1 MSREVRERFDVLVVG
16 GGPAGVAAAVRA
28 AEAGVRVGV
37 VDDNINLGGQI
48 WRGELEQGENTAAA
62 GWLSRLRAAGATILC
77 GLRVFY
83 QPEAGVLLAEGRDD
97 VHVLRYSKL
106 LLATGARE
114 RFLPFPGWTLPNV
127 TGAGGLQAMVKSGLP
142 IRGKRVVIAGTGP
155 LLLAVAAYL
164 REQGAEIPI
173 ICEQASWSSLARFGV
188 TLFGQPGKIVQGLQL
203 KRQLSGVKFSA
214 NSWPL
219 AAHGK
224 AAVEAVVIFRRGQTE
239 AIACDY
245 LACGFHLVPNI
256 ELPQLLGCQTQRGCV
271 RVDDFQRTTV
281 PEVLCAGEPTGIGGV
296 ELSLAEGQ
304 IAGLVAGGQMTEAK
318 KLFAERSRARKFAG
332 ALDRAFRLRSEL
344 RRLADPDTIVCRCED
359 VRYSRLSPYTSWRAA
374 KLGTRCGMGPC
385 QGRVCGT
392 ATDFLFKWNPD
403 SVRPP
408 IFPVRV
414 ESLAAMSSELDLEC
428 NRVSGGHE

>member
-1 MSREVRERFDVLVVG
+1 MTREVQQRFDVLVVG

-28 AEAGVRVGV
+28 AEAGVRVGI
-37 VDDNINLGGQI
+37 VDDNTNLGGQI
-48 WRGELEQGENTAAA
+48 WRGEHEQGKDIPAAQ
-62 GWLSRLRAAGATILC
+62 WISRLRTAGATFLG
-77 GLRVFY
+77 GLRVFH
-83 QPEAGVLLAEGRDD
+83 QPKTGVLLAEGHDD
-97 VHVLRYSKL
+97 LHVLSYTKL
-106 LLATGARE
+106 ILATGARE

-164 REQGAEIPI
+164 HEHGAEIPI
-173 ICEQASWSSLARFGV
+173 ICEQASWSSLARFAT
-188 TLFGQPGKIVQGLQL
+188 TLFGQPRKIAQGLHL
-203 KRQLSGVKFSA
+203 KRQLAGVRFAA

-219 AAHGK
+219 AVHGK
-224 AAVEAVVIFRRGQTE
+224 AAVEAVVISCRGRTE
-239 AIACDY
+239 TIACDY

-256 ELPQLLGCQTQRGCV
+256 ELPLVLGCQTRRGCV

-304 IAGLVAGGQMTEAK
+304 IAGLVAAGQMTKANKIFCERHKARN
-318 KLFAERSRARKFAG
+318 FALT
-332 ALDRAFRLRSEL
+332 LDRAFRLRSEL
-344 RRLADPDTIVCRCED
+344 RRLADLDTIVCRCED
-359 VRYSRLSPYTSWRAA
+359 VRYSRLSQHTSWRSA
-374 KLGTRCGMGPC
+374 KLHTRCGMGPC
-385 QGRVCGT
+385 QGRVCGP
-392 ATDFLFKWNPD
+392 ATEFLFKWNPD

-414 ESLAAMSSELDLEC
+414 ESLAAMSGEHELEC
-428 NRVSGGHE
+428 SGVSGGHK

>member
-1 MSREVRERFDVLVVG
+1 MSREVRQRFDVLVVS

-37 VDDNINLGGQI
+37 VDDNVNLGGQI
-48 WRGELEQGENTAAA
+48 WRGGPEHEKETSAA
-62 GWLSRLRAAGATILC
+62 GWISRLRASGATILC
-77 GLRVFY
+77 GLRIFH
-83 QPEAGVLLAEGRDD
+83 QPEAGVLLAEGHDD
-97 VHVLRYSKL
+97 LHVLSYTKL
-106 LLATGARE
+106 VLATGARE

-127 TGAGGLQAMVKSGLP
+127 TGVGGLQAMVKSGLP

-164 REQGAEIPI
+164 REHGAEIPI

-188 TLFGQPGKIVQGLQL
+188 ALFGQPGKIAQGLQL
-203 KRQLSGVKFSA
+203 KRQLAGIKFSA

-219 AAHGK
+219 AVHGK

-256 ELPQLLGCQTQRGCV
+256 ELPLLLGCQIQRGYV
-271 RVDDFQRTTV
+271 RVDDYQRTTV
-281 PEVLCAGEPTGIGGV
+281 QEILCAGEPTGIGGV

-304 IAGLVAGGQMTEAK
+304 IAGLVASGQMTEAK
-318 KLFAERSRARKFAG
+318 KLFGARNRARYFARS
-332 ALDRAFRLRSEL
+332 LDRAFRLRSEL
-344 RRLADPDTIVCRCED
+344 RRLPSPDTIVCRCED
-359 VRYSRLSPYTSWRAA
+359 IRYSRLSRHTSWRSA
-374 KLGTRCGMGPC
+374 KLHTRCGMGPC

-392 ATDFLFKWNPD
+392 STEFLFKWNPD

-408 IFPVRV
+408 ILPVRV

-428 NRVSGGHE
+428 SGVSGGHK